1 MSRPVFVTMRTS
13 NMLDFLAIFAFVFVF
28 AFGVLVG
35 VMWASRMFR
44 QAHLSIAESLSN
56 VRKVL
61 SRGDINTS
69 FKMLESL
76 ENMVRRWEEPKV
88 DDK

>member
-1 MSRPVFVTMRTS
+1 MID
-13 NMLDFLAIFAFVFVF
+13 LLAIFAFVFVI
-28 AFGVLVG
+28 GVVVG
-35 VMWASRMFR
+35 IVWASRMFR
-44 QAHLSIAESLSN
+44 QAHLNIAESLSN